1 MKFMI
6 DVVML
11 KNALAVLVYDY
22 VLIVA
27 GSRVYADHT
36 RVQPIGIVQ
45 WQPNF
50 RLSSKTLTCR
60 W

>member
-36 RVQPIGIVQ
+36 KLQPIGNCK
-45 WQPNF
+45 PNF
-50 RLSSKTLTCR
+50 RLSTKTLTCG

>member
-36 RVQPIGIVQ
+36 QLQPIGNGFKT
-45 WQPNF
+45 NF
-50 RLSSKTLTCR
+50 RLSAKTLTCR